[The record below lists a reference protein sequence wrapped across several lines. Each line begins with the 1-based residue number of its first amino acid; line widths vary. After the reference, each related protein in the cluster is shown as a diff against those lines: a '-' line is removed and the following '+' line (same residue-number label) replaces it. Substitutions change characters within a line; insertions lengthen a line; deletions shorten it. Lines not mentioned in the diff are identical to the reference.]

1 MAKSRTQ
8 TPAPPTIPLDPSYP
22 PLPSPSHFD
31 ILPPLHA
38 LLSRLDPTLNTY
50 TPDPTAIA
58 TTPALAQSASTS
70 PTQPPGGSSLP
81 GSGLPDGNNAGS
93 LGVGAEGISQGQ
105 GSQGAGGQAG
115 LSYKDAALAAGFL
128 KSRIRKLMQELAG
141 LEDMDRTVEEQER
154 EIAELEER
162 VRGQREV
169 LAALGDE
176 AGRVLGEVERAR
188 AGAQARG

>member
-38 LLSRLDPTLNTY
+38 LLSRLDPSLNTY

-70 PTQPPGGSSLP
+70 PTQPPGASSLP
-81 GSGLPDGNNAGS
+81 GSGLPDANNPVS
-93 LGVGAEGISQGQ
+93 LGGADISQGGQ
-105 GSQGAGGQAG
+105 VGGGHAG
-115 LSYKDAALAAGFL
+115 LSYKDASLAASFL
-128 KSRIRKLMQELAG
+128 KSRIRKLMQELGG
-141 LEDMDRTVEEQER
+141 LEGMDRTVEEQER
-154 EIAELEER
+154 EITELEER

-176 AGRVLGEVERAR
+176 AGRVLGEVERAQ
-188 AGAQARG
+188 AGTQ